1 MTDKIA
7 LNDLARHTSSQRD
20 ALLQAMTR
28 VLDRGWFVL
37 GPELSALE
45 KDMAL
50 FCGVSNAVGVANG
63 TDAIELGLRALGI
76 VAGDEVIVSAN
87 AGMYSTTALRAIGAK
102 PVYVDIDPVSLN
114 IDPACTAAAITPQT
128 RAIIATHLYG
138 RMADMPALRRVA
150 FEAGVFLLE
159 DCAQAIGAKIDG
171 RSAGAWGDAAS
182 FSFYPTKNLGA
193 LGDAGMVTCGDGDVA
208 DRLRRLRQYGWA
220 SKYVAVDGPARN
232 SRLDE
237 MQAAILSVQL
247 PLLDEWNE
255 SRRAVARRYAEV
267 KHPQIQHPNV
277 EGSDYVAHLYVV
289 RTDARDSLRTHLEA
303 HDITTDVHYP
313 VLDTQQP
320 VMKEFAGVKLPESER
335 ATAEILSLPCYPELT
350 DHEVERVCAAL
361 RTWQPQ

>member
-1 MTDKIA
+1 MTRIA
-7 LNDLARHTSSQRD
+7 LNDLGRHTASQRD
-20 ALLQAMTR
+20 ALLDAMTR

-37 GPELSALE
+37 GPELAALE
-45 KDMAL
+45 TDIAA
-50 FCGVSNAVGVANG
+50 FCGVPHAVGVANG

-76 VAGDEVIVSAN
+76 VAGDEVIVCAN

-102 PVYVDIDPVSLN
+102 PVYVDIDPVSFN
-114 IDPACTAAAITPQT
+114 IDPPCTAAAITKQT

-138 RMADMPALRRVA
+138 RMANMPALRKVA
-150 FEAGVFLLE
+150 DDAGVALLE

-193 LGDAGMVTCGDGDVA
+193 LGDAGMVTCCDGEVA

-237 MQAAILSVQL
+237 IQAAILSVQL

-255 SRRAVARRYAEV
+255 RRCAVARRYAEV
-267 KHPQIQHPNV
+267 KHSQIQHPNV

-289 RTDARDSLRTHLEA
+289 RTASRDSLRTHLEA
-303 HDITTDVHYP
+303 HDITTEIHYP

-320 VMKEFAGVKLPESER
+320 VMKGFAGVALPESER

-350 DHEVERVCAAL
+350 DDEVERVCAAL
-361 RTWQPQ
+361 RAWQPQ

>member
-1 MTDKIA
+1 MTRIA
-7 LNDLARHTSSQRD
+7 LNDLGRHTASQRD
-20 ALLQAMTR
+20 ALLDAVTR

-37 GPELSALE
+37 GPELAALE
-45 KDMAL
+45 TDVAA
-50 FCGVSNAVGVANG
+50 FCGVPHAVGVANG

-76 VAGDEVIVSAN
+76 VAGDEVIVCAN

-102 PVYVDIDPVSLN
+102 PLYVDIDPVSFN
-114 IDPACTAAAITPQT
+114 IDPRCTAAAITRQT

-138 RMADMPALRRVA
+138 RMADMPFLRKVA
-150 FEAGVFLLE
+150 DDSGVVLLE

-193 LGDAGMVTCGDGDVA
+193 LGDAGMVTCREADVA
-208 DRLRRLRQYGWA
+208 DCLRRLRQYGWA

-247 PLLDEWNE
+247 PLLEEWNDR
-255 SRRAVARRYAEV
+255 RRAVARRYSEV
-267 KHPQIQHPNV
+267 KHPQIQHPKV

-289 RTDARDSLRTHLEA
+289 RTNARDSLRTHLEA
-303 HDITTDVHYP
+303 HDITTDIHYP

-320 VMKEFAGVKLPESER
+320 VMEEFAGVALPESER

-350 DHEVERVCAAL
+350 DDEVERVCAAL
-361 RTWQPQ
+361 RAWQPQ

>member
-1 MTDKIA
+1 MTRIA
-7 LNDLARHTSSQRD
+7 LNDLSRHTASQRD
-20 ALLQAMTR
+20 ALLEAMTR
-28 VLDRGWFVL
+28 VLDRGWFIL
-37 GPELSALE
+37 GPELAALE
-45 KDMAL
+45 KDMAA
-50 FCGVSNAVGVANG
+50 FCGVPHAVGVANG

-76 VAGDEVIVSAN
+76 VCGDEVIVSAN

-102 PVYVDIDPVSLN
+102 PVYVDIDPASFN
-114 IDPACTAAAITPQT
+114 IDPASTAAAITPQT

-138 RMADMPALRRVA
+138 RMADMRALRQVA
-150 FEAGVFLLE
+150 DDAGVTLLE
-159 DCAQAIGAKIDG
+159 DCAQAIGAKLDG

-193 LGDAGMVTCGDGDVA
+193 LGDAGMITCRGDEVA

-255 SRRAVARRYAEV
+255 RRRAVARRYAEV
-267 KHPQIQHPNV
+267 KHPQLQHPNV

-289 RTDARDSLRTHLEA
+289 RTDARDSLRTHLQA
-303 HDITTDVHYP
+303 HDITTDIHYP

-320 VMKEFAGVKLPESER
+320 VMKEFAGVTLPVSQR
-335 ATAEILSLPCYPELT
+335 TTAEILSLPCYPELT
-350 DHEVERVCAAL
+350 DDEVERVCAAL
-361 RTWQPQ
+361 RAWQPQ